1 MTHYL
6 ACISEDGTVTVAAD
20 VPPGHRAQPPWLV
33 VDEAGLEAMRAEAA
47 ASFVPLSVTARQIR
61 LWLVAHGIS
70 LAAVDSAIDTIPDQ
84 QTRDGVRVEWEY
96 APYVERA
103 HPMIGPL
110 ASALGMTANQVD
122 QAFREAA
129 QI

>member
-1 MTHYL
+1 MTAVPAEQL
-6 ACISEDGTVTVAAD
+6 
-20 VPPGHRAQPPWLV
+20 PPGWQFAPDDSP
-33 VDEAGLEAMRAEAA
+33 
-47 ASFVPLSVTARQIR
+47 VPVAVTARQIR

-84 QTRDGVRVEWEY
+84 QTRDSVRVEWEY

-110 ASALGMTANQVD
+110 AAALGLTADQVD

-129 QI
+129 TI